1 MAKETM
7 NHMLTNSETE
17 EQTSS
22 LYEKMLQDK
31 DSIYRSVIAEIKSTS
46 KDRIDDL
53 KMEINFLRKDKSEIQ
68 SKYEKA
74 ILDLSKAR
82 IEAMRSQDKAI
93 RYDQLSTLLSKL
105 IDKISVAPTRVRKD
119 ERQNS
124 INPLIWSFVAM
135 QLAKIIVRIY
145 FSSQAEQLTNKIRLD

>member
-1 MAKETM
+1 MTKETM
-7 NHMLTNSETE
+7 NHMLTNSEPA
-17 EQTSS
+17 EQTIS

-31 DSIYRSVIAEIKSTS
+31 DSIYRSVIAEIKSTN

-53 KMEINFLRKDKSEIQ
+53 KIEINFLRKDKTELQ
-68 SKYEKA
+68 SKYDRA

-105 IDKISVAPTRVRKD
+105 IDKIGTAPTRIRKD
-119 ERQNS
+119 ERQNN
-124 INPLIWSFVAM
+124 INPLI
-135 QLAKIIVRIY
+135 
-145 FSSQAEQLTNKIRLD
+145 

>member
-7 NHMLTNSETE
+7 NHMLTNSETV

-53 KMEINFLRKDKSEIQ
+53 KTEINFLRKDKSEIQ

-124 INPLIWSFVAM
+124 INPLI
-135 QLAKIIVRIY
+135 
-145 FSSQAEQLTNKIRLD
+145 

>member
-124 INPLIWSFVAM
+124 INPLI
-135 QLAKIIVRIY
+135 
-145 FSSQAEQLTNKIRLD
+145 

>member
-7 NHMLTNSETE
+7 NHMLTNSETV

-53 KMEINFLRKDKSEIQ
+53 KTEINFLRKEKSEIQ

-105 IDKISVAPTRVRKD
+105 IDKINVAPPTRIRKD
-119 ERQNS
+119 ERQNNIS
-124 INPLIWSFVAM
+124 PLI
-135 QLAKIIVRIY
+135 
-145 FSSQAEQLTNKIRLD
+145 

>member
-53 KMEINFLRKDKSEIQ
+53 KTEINFLRKDKSEIQ

-124 INPLIWSFVAM
+124 INPLI
-135 QLAKIIVRIY
+135 
-145 FSSQAEQLTNKIRLD
+145 